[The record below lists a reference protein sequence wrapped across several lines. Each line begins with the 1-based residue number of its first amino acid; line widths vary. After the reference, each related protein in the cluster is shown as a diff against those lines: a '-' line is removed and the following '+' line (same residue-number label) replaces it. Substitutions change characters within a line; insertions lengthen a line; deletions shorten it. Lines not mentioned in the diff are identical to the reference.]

1 MMGVVEN
8 ELVTNRG
15 HIMQQNSIEFK
26 TSFKFWQTFSLIS
39 SIYGGSILAS
49 FDEQRSISKY
59 IIKKVHI
66 FPNYQGPCHSVARGP
81 WLPHFSGKNIFV
93 CRIYTLNPKTDVI
106 LACPPF

>member
-1 MMGVVEN
+1 MMGVIEN

-15 HIMQQNSIEFK
+15 HIMQQNSIEFR
-26 TSFKFWQTFSLIS
+26 TSFKFWQTFSLIT

-59 IIKKVHI
+59 IIKKFHI

-81 WLPHFSGKNIFV
+81 WPHFFQEKIFLYAGY
-93 CRIYTLNPKTDVI
+93 IP
-106 LACPPF
+106 

>member
-8 ELVTNRG
+8 DLVTNRD
-15 HIMQQNSIEFK
+15 HIMQQNSIEFR

-59 IIKKVHI
+59 IIKKFHI
-66 FPNYQGPCHSVARGP
+66 SPTIRGRAIVWP
-81 WLPHFSGKNIFV
+81 GGHGPHFFQEKIFLYAGY
-93 CRIYTLNPKTDVI
+93 IP
-106 LACPPF
+106 